1 MNRIALAGN
10 PNIGK
15 TTIFNALTGANQ
27 KVSNW
32 PGVTVHKKEGQF
44 VFKDDFYTVVDLP
57 GTYSLGSYSEDE
69 RIATDYVLSKDA
81 QLILNVADATNL
93 ERNLYL
99 TVQLLEME
107 VPVVLALNMMD
118 EAERFNIHI
127 DHEALSEALGIPVV
141 PVTAAKLKGID
152 VLMETVADEL
162 ACIQRGTS
170 PRPRRRRRQGEGRP
184 NRTCPHEITPLRYAE
199 EALPSISELT
209 EYLNNSGVTP
219 SFWYAL
225 QVLTGDLSPLEAAN
239 QPVPEAIQ
247 ALADELQKDPHKYE
261 LDVIDARY
269 RKIHTLVTTH
279 VTEAPSAQEQKS
291 DRIDRILMH
300 PVWGIPIFAAVM
312 FIVFQLTFAVG
323 QDLFGDALDTQVSR
337 FAEWLRGALA
347 ATQVHPLI
355 TGFITEGLIGG
366 IGTVLTFIPLIV
378 VLYLLIGFLEDIGYM
393 ARVAYVMDHFMRK
406 IGLQG
411 KAVVSMIVGFG
422 CNVPGVMATRT
433 LENQNDRMI
442 ALLINPFMSCGAKI
456 PVYAML
462 TGVFFQQYGGVVTFL
477 LYVLGFVIAIIVAK
491 VLSLTLFK
499 GDTADFIMEM
509 PPYRL
514 PVLRNVFRN
523 MADNVL
529 SFIKRA
535 TTIITIVIAVIY
547 LLSVLPYGVEPYGAQ
562 SLLGRIGGWIAP
574 VLTPMG
580 NGNWQAAEGLV
591 AGMPA
596 KEGITATLS
605 MIYAA
610 DAGTSIQQ
618 ALAAGFTPLSA
629 LSFLVMVLLYTPC
642 VAVLSTVRAETGSM
656 KWMFFMAIYT
666 MLVAYGFS
674 VLVYQIGRLL
684 GFS

>member
-127 DHEALSEALGIPVV
+127 DHEALSETLGIPVV

-170 PRPRRRRRQGEGRP
+170 PRPRRRRRQGKGRP

-411 KAVVSMIVGFG
+411 KAVVSMDLPFAQGRFDETYTIGNSKLLSDHKDTDFGKNYGFL
-422 CNVPGVMATRT
+422 MEELR
-433 LENQNDRMI
+433 
-442 ALLINPFMSCGAKI
+442 LLNR
-456 PVYAML
+456 
-462 TGVFFQQYGGVVTFL
+462 GVVVIDKDGVIQHIE
-477 LYVLGFVIAIIVAK
+477 YVEENTNHPDYDK
-491 VLSLTLFK
+491 
-499 GDTADFIMEM
+499 
-509 PPYRL
+509 
-514 PVLRNVFRN
+514 
-523 MADNVL
+523 
-529 SFIKRA
+529 
-535 TTIITIVIAVIY
+535 
-547 LLSVLPYGVEPYGAQ
+547 
-562 SLLGRIGGWIAP
+562 
-574 VLTPMG
+574 
-580 NGNWQAAEGLV
+580 
-591 AGMPA
+591 
-596 KEGITATLS
+596 
-605 MIYAA
+605 
-610 DAGTSIQQ
+610 
-618 ALAAGFTPLSA
+618 ALAAAKA
-629 LSFLVMVLLYTPC
+629 LL
-642 VAVLSTVRAETGSM
+642 
-656 KWMFFMAIYT
+656 
-666 MLVAYGFS
+666 
-674 VLVYQIGRLL
+674 
-684 GFS
+684 